1 MPPAGSFAP
10 LRYAPFRFLLAGR
23 VVSMTGNAVAPI
35 ALAFAVLDL
44 TGSAFDLGIVV
55 GGRSITTIV
64 FILIG
69 GVVADRLP
77 RSFVMVASSLLAAAS
92 QAAVATLVLTHTA
105 TIPLLLALSCVNG
118 LVSAFAFPA
127 VSALVPQTVSDAD
140 GRSASSRAD
149 NIRTQANAINRLGAN
164 AAMILGAAVGGLLV
178 AAFGPGWGLAI
189 DSATFLIAGILFG
202 LVRVANQRMA
212 AAGANPLGQLREG
225 WVEFISRP
233 WVWIVVLGFTF
244 FNMAEQGA
252 LNVIGPTVADATFG
266 RGVWGLVLAA
276 ETAGAVLG
284 ALVAMRLR
292 VRRLLLLGIVCCA
305 APPLL
310 LVALALTP
318 VAAVL
323 IPAAFLTGLA
333 IEQFSIA
340 WEVSIQEHIPT
351 EKLARV
357 YSYDALGSLLGIP
370 VGQILA
376 GPLADA
382 FGAAPALLLAAG
394 VGGLA
399 VTGMLA
405 SRSVRS
411 LAHQR
416 ALPVPVPA

>member
-1 MPPAGSFAP
+1 MPPGSFAP
-10 LRYAPFRFLLAGR
+10 LRLAPFRFLLAGR

-44 TGSAFDLGIVV
+44 THSALDLGIVV

-64 FILIG
+64 FILVG

-77 RSFVMVASSLLAAAS
+77 RWIVMVASSMLAAAS

-127 VSALVPQTVSDAD
+127 VSALVPQTVGEDL
-140 GRSASSRAD
+140 
-149 NIRTQANAINRLGAN
+149 RTQANAINRLGAN
-164 AAMILGAAVGGLLV
+164 AAMILGASVGGLLV

-202 LVRVANQRMA
+202 LVRVADHRTTA
-212 AAGANPLGQLREG
+212 ATGANLFGELREG
-225 WVEFISRP
+225 WAEFISRP

-266 RGVWGLVLAA
+266 RGVWGLILAA

-305 APPLL
+305 GPPLL

-318 VAAVL
+318 VALVL
-323 IPAAFLTGLA
+323 IPAAVLTGLA

-399 VTGMLA
+399 VIGMLA

-411 LAHQR
+411 LAHQP

>member
-44 TGSAFDLGIVV
+44 TGSALDLGIVV
-55 GGRSITTIV
+55 GGRSITTIA

-77 RSFVMVASSLLAAAS
+77 RSVVMVASSVLAAAS
-92 QAAVATLVLTHTA
+92 QA
-105 TIPLLLALSCVNG
+105 
-118 LVSAFAFPA
+118 
-127 VSALVPQTVSDAD
+127 DR
-140 GRSASSRAD
+140 GR
-149 NIRTQANAINRLGAN
+149 
-164 AAMILGAAVGGLLV
+164 
-178 AAFGPGWGLAI
+178 
-189 DSATFLIAGILFG
+189 
-202 LVRVANQRMA
+202 
-212 AAGANPLGQLREG
+212 
-225 WVEFISRP
+225 
-233 WVWIVVLGFTF
+233 
-244 FNMAEQGA
+244 
-252 LNVIGPTVADATFG
+252 ATFG

-276 ETAGAVLG
+276 DTAGAVLG

-318 VAAVL
+318 VAVVL
-323 IPAAFLTGLA
+323 LPAAFLTGLA
-333 IEQFSIA
+333 IEQFGIA

-376 GPLADA
+376 GPLAVA

-399 VTGMLA
+399 VIGMLA
-405 SRSVRS
+405 SRSVRTLS
-411 LAHQR
+411 HQR

>member
-1 MPPAGSFAP
+1 MPPGSFAP
-10 LRYAPFRFLLAGR
+10 LRLAPFRFLLAGR

-44 TGSAFDLGIVV
+44 THSALDLGIVV

-64 FILIG
+64 FILVG

-77 RSFVMVASSLLAAAS
+77 RWIVMVASSMLAAAS

-127 VSALVPQTVSDAD
+127 VSALVPQTVGEDL
-140 GRSASSRAD
+140 
-149 NIRTQANAINRLGAN
+149 RTQANAINRLGAN
-164 AAMILGAAVGGLLV
+164 AAMILGASVGGLLV

-202 LVRVANQRMA
+202 LVRVADHRTTA
-212 AAGANPLGQLREG
+212 ATGGNLFGELREG
-225 WVEFISRP
+225 WAEFISRP

-266 RGVWGLVLAA
+266 RGVWGLILAA

-305 APPLL
+305 GPPLL

-318 VAAVL
+318 VALVL
-323 IPAAFLTGLA
+323 IPAAVLTGLA

-399 VTGMLA
+399 VIGMLA

-411 LAHQR
+411 LAHQP